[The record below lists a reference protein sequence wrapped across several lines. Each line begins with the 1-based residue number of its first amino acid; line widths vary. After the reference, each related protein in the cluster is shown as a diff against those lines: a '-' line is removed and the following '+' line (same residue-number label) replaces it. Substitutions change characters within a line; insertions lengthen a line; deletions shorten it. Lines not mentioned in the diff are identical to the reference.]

1 MLWSYSS
8 RNKSRKRSVD
18 RQRIVL
24 AGATGNLGGR
34 IAQQLRQRGALVT
47 AIVRPGTSAERLA
60 KLRGQQV
67 EIVEAD
73 LHSRPEI
80 IRACEGASCIVSALL
95 GLDEILID
103 VQGALLDAAI
113 EAQVPR
119 FIPSDYAMDF
129 TKIQPGLNRNF
140 DLHRQFRERLE
151 RARIQS
157 TSILN
162 GAFMNLLTG
171 EAPLVL
177 FKINRV
183 LYWGENPDQL
193 LDFTTMDDTA
203 AYTAEAALDP
213 RAPAILRIAGE
224 QITAA
229 ELVTAAS
236 EVSGNNF
243 RLLRGGSLGRLR
255 RISKI
260 VRAFTPKSNSP
271 FPVWQGMQY
280 LYCMF
285 EGRGMLTPLDNRRYP
300 NLNWTG
306 VRTVLQEAV

>member
-1 MLWSYSS
+1 M
-8 RNKSRKRSVD
+8 D
-18 RQRIVL
+18 QQRIVL

-34 IAQQLRQRGALVT
+34 IARELRQRGASVCAL
-47 AIVRPGTSAERLA
+47 VRPGTSAERLA
-60 KLRGQQV
+60 TLGQQGV

-73 LHSRPEI
+73 LHSRAKVVQ
-80 IRACEGASCIVSALL
+80 ACDGASCVVCTLL
-95 GLDEILID
+95 GLEKSLID
-103 VQGALLDAAI
+103 AQGALLDSAV
-113 EAQVPR
+113 EAGVPR

-129 TKIQPGLNRNF
+129 TEIAPGLNRNF

-151 RARIQS
+151 RTSIRS

-183 LYWGENPDQL
+183 LYWGGNPNQL
-193 LDFTTMDDTA
+193 IDFTTMDDTA

-213 RAPAILRIAGE
+213 GTPSILRIAGE
-224 QITAA
+224 QISA
-229 ELVTAAS
+229 EGLATAAS
-236 EVSGNNF
+236 EASGKRF
-243 RLLRGGSLGRLR
+243 RLVRGGSLGTLQ
-255 RISKI
+255 RISKV
-260 VRAFTPKSNSP
+260 VRMLTPESDAP

-285 EGRGMLTPLDNRRYP
+285 EGSGMLKALDNERYP
-300 NLNWTG
+300 KLKWTG
-306 VRTVLQEAV
+306 VRTVLKPDRTRLS